1 MKYKFIDLF
10 AGIGGFYKAIEK
22 VAKNKNFEIECVFS
36 SEIDKEAIKVYS
48 HNFKKSKE
56 EIIDIRLLDEY
67 CSQVPEHDILFAGF
81 PCQTFSN
88 AGNKKGFED
97 EIRGTLFFDIV
108 KILKAKKPKYILLEN
123 VKHLVKHDKG
133 RTWTIIKKVLEE
145 ELNYLIPEKPLIL
158 SPHSFGIPQNRERVF
173 IPGILKEKQ
182 ENKIE
187 QKDFIFS
194 FDSKKSNKFINILEK
209 NVDEKYFLQD
219 EYLIKILNAWD
230 EFVREVKF
238 PETRTLPVIWLD
250 EFDQNYEL
258 KGLVPWRKK
267 YLENMREFFQENYI
281 FIKKWMQ
288 KHNVS
293 SWKLRDKKFEWQAG
307 KEVRNIKNTFIQM
320 RQSGIR
326 CKKAE
331 IFPTLVAMVQTS
343 MLFDKEK
350 NKWRYITPREAA
362 NLQTFPKNFILHN
375 ELNENH
381 KDHYTYKQ
389 LGNSVNIFV
398 VALVI
403 EKLLEYK

>member
-56 EIIDIRLLDEY
+56 EIIDIRLLDED

-145 ELNYLIPEKPLIL
+145 ELNYLIPENPLIL
-158 SPHSFGIPQNRERVF
+158 SPHNFGIPQNRERVF

-194 FDSKKSNKFINILEK
+194 FDSKKTNEFINILEK

-219 EYLIKILNAWD
+219 EYLLKILNAWD

-267 YLENMREFFQENYI
+267 YLENMREFFEENYI
-281 FIKKWMQ
+281 FIKKWME
-288 KHNVS
+288 KYNVS

-307 KEVRNIKNTFIQM
+307 KEVRNIQNTFIQM

-331 IFPTLVAMVQTS
+331 IFPTLVAIVQTS
-343 MLFDKEK
+343 ILFDKEK
-350 NKWRYITPREAA
+350 NKWRYITPRGSSKSS
-362 NLQTFPKNFILHN
+362 NLPK
-375 ELNENH
+375 
-381 KDHYTYKQ
+381 
-389 LGNSVNIFV
+389 
-398 VALVI
+398 
-403 EKLLEYK
+403 KLYFA